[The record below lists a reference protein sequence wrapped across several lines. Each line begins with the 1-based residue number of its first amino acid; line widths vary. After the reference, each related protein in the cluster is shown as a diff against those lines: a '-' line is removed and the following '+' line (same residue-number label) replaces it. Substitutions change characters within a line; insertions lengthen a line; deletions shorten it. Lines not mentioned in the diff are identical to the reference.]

1 MLAGPVLRARLLFKF
16 RRTHDPARV
25 RPPGEY
31 SSYSNYGATL
41 AGYIVERVS
50 GLPYD
55 DYVEQ
60 NILTPLNMA
69 HSTSRQPVPAAFAAD
84 LSEGYEFIDGQYQVQ
99 PFETV
104 NVVPAGGLSSTA
116 SEMAYFMIAH
126 LQDGTYKEMEILQAE
141 TARQMHTQHFAH
153 DPRLPALFF
162 SSRAHV
168 DSPALAH
175 CQCRV

>member
-84 LSEGYEFIDGQYQVQ
+84 LSEGYEFIDEQYQAQ

-104 NVVPAGGLSSTA
+104 NPCRHTDVVCVFFTTQIWLKKLGSLLWRIHYMLVSLAGVGFIWFL
-116 SEMAYFMIAH
+116 YFWN
-126 LQDGTYKEMEILQAE
+126 LLGKG
-141 TARQMHTQHFAH
+141 F
-153 DPRLPALFF
+153 
-162 SSRAHV
+162 
-168 DSPALAH
+168 
-175 CQCRV
+175 

>member
-1 MLAGPVLRARLLFKF
+1 MLAGPVLQARLLFKF

-25 RPPGEY
+25 RPHGEY
-31 SSYSNYGATL
+31 NSYSNYGATL
-41 AGYIVERVS
+41 AGHIVERVS
-50 GLPYD
+50 DLPYD

-104 NVVPAGGLSSTA
+104 NVVPAGGSIPQLMLFGAIMRQLGIAMIILYTAALSWK
-116 SEMAYFMIAH
+116 H
-126 LQDGTYKEMEILQAE
+126 KK
-141 TARQMHTQHFAH
+141 
-153 DPRLPALFF
+153 
-162 SSRAHV
+162 RA
-168 DSPALAH
+168 
-175 CQCRV
+175 

>member
-1 MLAGPVLRARLLFKF
+1 MAGPVLRARLLFKF
-16 RRTHDPARV
+16 RRTHDPG
-25 RPPGEY
+25 PLGEY

-55 DYVEQ
+55 DYAEQ

-84 LSEGYEFIDGQYQVQ
+84 LSNCYEFIDGQYQVQ

-104 NVVPAGGLSSTA
+104 NPCRHADGGVCFFHGTDLDEKAGKSA
-116 SEMAYFMIAH
+116 MAYSLHAGLISRSYFH
-126 LQDGTYKEMEILQAE
+126 LVFI
-141 TARQMHTQHFAH
+141 
-153 DPRLPALFF
+153 RLE
-162 SSRAHV
+162 
-168 DSPALAH
+168 LAG
-175 CQCRV
+175 